1 MTSVRFWC
9 SAERFI
15 GFKAN
20 GHTGYAPAGQDI
32 VCAAVST
39 LVQTT
44 VLGLHELVG
53 LQLQIEQ
60 EPKIGLYSCLIAPTD
75 DEVKLEQAHLILNL
89 MYLGLQQ
96 IAQEYRKFVK
106 ISLKEVQNDEV

>member
-9 SAERFI
+9 SAGRFI
-15 GFKAN
+15 GFSAK
-20 GHTGYAPAGQDI
+20 GHTNYAPAGQDI

-53 LQLQIEQ
+53 LKLKLKQ
-60 EPKIGLYSCLIAPTD
+60 EPKIGLYSCLIVPTD

-96 IAQEYRKFVK
+96 IAEEYRKYVQ
-106 ISLKEVQNDEV
+106 ISLKEVHNDEL

>member
-1 MTSVRFWC
+1 MTSIRFWC
-9 SAERFI
+9 SADRFI
-15 GFKAN
+15 GFKAT

-53 LQLQIEQ
+53 LKLKIEQ
-60 EPKIGLYSCLIAPTD
+60 EPKTGLYSCLIVPTD
-75 DEVKLEQAHLILNL
+75 DDVKLEQAHLLLNL

-96 IAQEYRKFVK
+96 IAEEYRKYVQ
-106 ISLKEVQNDEV
+106 ISLKEVQNDEF